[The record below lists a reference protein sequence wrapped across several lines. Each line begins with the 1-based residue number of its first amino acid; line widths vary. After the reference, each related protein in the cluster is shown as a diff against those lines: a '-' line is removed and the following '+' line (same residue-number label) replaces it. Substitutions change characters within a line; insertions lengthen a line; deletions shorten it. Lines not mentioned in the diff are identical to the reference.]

1 MTPWRGLLL
10 ALCWPGAVA
19 AQVLEFPAN
28 ATMTAEEAEQAGRYV
43 VPVEPYAE
51 GFRNAIPVNGF
62 VTRQAW
68 RIEAQG
74 LSTEQILGPLRD
86 QLTGQGFE
94 PLLDC
99 ETEGCGGFD
108 FRYAI
113 RVIRPPEMYV
123 DLGDFRFLS
132 AMRASDAGD
141 EAIGLLVSRSAFA
154 GFVQVTRV
162 APTGGAAPVAASGA
176 APVRAAVPV
185 AQGSFAAILEAE
197 GHLALP
203 DLTFA
208 TGSAELDEG
217 RYESLAALAD
227 YLRANPDRT
236 VALVGHTDAEG
247 SLEGNI
253 ALSRRRAASVLERM
267 VSAYGIPRR
276 QMEAQGM
283 GYLAPVASN
292 LTQEGRDANRRVEV
306 IVTSTGE

>member
-1 MTPWRGLLL
+1 MIGGRAVLL
-10 ALCWPGAVA
+10 AALWPALA
-19 AQVLEFPAN
+19 TAQVLEFPGN
-28 ATMTAEEAEQAGRYV
+28 ASLTLEEAEQAGRYV
-43 VPVEPYAE
+43 VPVEPYAH
-51 GFRNAIPVNGF
+51 GFDNAIPVDGF

-68 RIEAQG
+68 RIEARG
-74 LSTEQILGPLRD
+74 LSTDQILGPLRR
-86 QLTGQGFE
+86 QLEAQGFV

-99 ETEGCGGFD
+99 VAEGCGGFD

-132 AMRASDAGD
+132 AIRASDAGD
-141 EAIGLLVSRSAFA
+141 EAIGLLVSRSAHA

-162 APTGGAAPVAASGA
+162 APQGSETPVAVADA
-176 APVRAAVPV
+176 APVRAATSLP
-185 AQGSFAAILEAE
+185 QGDFAARLEAE
-197 GHLALP
+197 GHVVLP
-203 DLTFA
+203 DLSFA
-208 TGSAELDEG
+208 TGSAQLDEG
-217 RYESLAALAD
+217 PHESLAALAD
-227 YLRANPDRT
+227 YLRSNPQRT

-267 VSAYGIPRR
+267 VSVHGIPRR

-292 LTQEGRDANRRVEV
+292 LTQAGRDANRRVEV
-306 IVTSTGE
+306 IVTSTD